1 MEQPLPVSPTSPTR
15 EERELQA
22 SRPYGMPLVDLTH
35 MLEGGLPQDK
45 MTCLF
50 L

>member
-1 MEQPLPVSPTSPTR
+1 MEKPLAESPTSPTR
-15 EERELQA
+15 EERELRA
-22 SRPYGMPLVDLTH
+22 SRPYGTPLVDLRQ
-35 MLEGGLPQDK
+35 MLEGNVPQDK